1 MKYISM
7 GAWIEPAEIA
17 EMAFFLASEAA
28 RHITAQNIAVSGNVE
43 WETS

>member
-1 MKYISM
+1 M
-7 GAWIEPAEIA
+7 GTWIEPSEIA
-17 EMAFFLASEAA
+17 EMAFFLESEAG